1 MDEVIKH
8 IVMWTFREQYYG
20 TQVDE
25 IRKNIKSGLEGLQGK
40 IPGFIEIKVVTEPLQ
55 TSNCDLMLIAT
66 FESEEALRNY
76 ASHPVHAEVAKNCV
90 DPVRAQRI
98 CMDYNID

>member
-1 MDEVIKH
+1 MIRH
-8 IVMWTFREQYYG
+8 IVMWTLREQYYG
-20 TQVDE
+20 VQVDE

-40 IPGFIEIKVVTEPLQ
+40 ISGLVEIKVVTEPLQ
-55 TSNCDLMLIAT
+55 SSNCDLMLIAM

-76 ASHPVHAEVAKNCV
+76 ASHPLHVEVAKNCV
-90 DPVRAQRI
+90 DPFRAQRI